1 MINQVLVHTNMNKSL
16 TCLLH
21 HRLQYFSNFDFC
33 WWQSWGHHMAT
44 GNALEARLRWGW
56 LCHGSSPRSIEECLC
71 HVAMLWDLW
80 GDDFQYQW
88 PVAELINNSDWWFG
102 TWILLSHS
110 VGNVIIPTDFHSIIF
125 QRGRYTTN
133 QLCELPHKYL
143 KGSKSMAFPAFS
155 QHVQTLSRGQEWGLI
170 CYKQAPSAPWAVKM
184 KFQRERRN
192 WYHREN
198 INCIRWYWHVDFCQ
212 FSIFVGILSFH
223 TIMQYTGCV

>member
-1 MINQVLVHTNMNKSL
+1 MFLSARSILQFCGFKNFVMTFPDRMTSNGHQFWWRKYKVLNPSTE
-16 TCLLH
+16 
-21 HRLQYFSNFDFC
+21 QWFS
-33 WWQSWGHHMAT
+33 QHVET
-44 GNALEARLRWGW
+44 K
-56 LCHGSSPRSIEECLC
+56 PRSSCFVSGVGYLVGGLEHEFY
-71 HVAMLWDLW
+71 
-80 GDDFQYQW
+80 DFPY
-88 PVAELINNSDWWFG
+88 S
-102 TWILLSHS
+102 
-110 VGNVIIPTDFHSIIF
+110 GNVMIPTDFHSIIF

-184 KFQRERRN
+184 KFQRERGN

>member
-1 MINQVLVHTNMNKSL
+1 MLRQNQGVAASLVGLVIWLVVWNMNFMTFHIVGMSWSQL
-16 TCLLH
+16 T
-21 HRLQYFSNFDFC
+21 N
-33 WWQSWGHHMAT
+33 
-44 GNALEARLRWGW
+44 
-56 LCHGSSPRSIEECLC
+56 
-71 HVAMLWDLW
+71 
-80 GDDFQYQW
+80 
-88 PVAELINNSDWWFG
+88 
-102 TWILLSHS
+102 
-110 VGNVIIPTDFHSIIF
+110 SIIF

-184 KFQRERRN
+184 RFQREKGN